1 PSSSMWVSEGR
12 YCTGSAR
19 ARRALLPLTPGSGAP
34 AQAVIIL
41 AMHLVAVVGG
51 RVVAHRLGARLDL
64 DDLGGT
70 QGFQHGIE
78 PLAGPLQHPT
88 QAIDGDSG
96 SRRAQTGISGVELLP
111 KDLRVQQAGQLLL
124 LVQPVP

>member
-1 PSSSMWVSEGR
+1 
-12 YCTGSAR
+12 
-19 ARRALLPLTPGSGAP
+19 
-34 AQAVIIL
+34 
-41 AMHLVAVVGG
+41 MHLVTVVGG

-88 QAIDGDSG
+88 QSIDEDSCR
-96 SRRAQTGISGVELLP
+96 RRAQTGIGGVELLLEVFCTLSLP
-111 KDLRVQQAGQLLL
+111 SICRQVQRQLMRNEMARFYHYHTRNYLPPRKLR
-124 LVQPVP
+124 